1 MGNIFNYIVDDN
13 FLLAF
18 ILSSFVV
25 ILQVEAVFEVFSTDL
40 LVISKNISNQ
50 ERSTEPYLWKI

>member
-1 MGNIFNYIVDDN
+1 MIDDN
-13 FLLAF
+13 FILSF
-18 ILSSFVV
+18 ILQPFVV
-25 ILQVEAVFEVFSTDL
+25 ILHVEAVFVVFSTDL

>member
-25 ILQVEAVFEVFSTDL
+25 ILHVEAVFEVFSTDL
-40 LVISKNISNQ
+40 LVISKNVSNQ